1 MWIVKLSLR
10 HEAVPAAITALVAVN
25 GIFLSA
31 NGLFMLAAPLV
42 WYDSVPGVTDTGF
55 FNQHFIRDIGIIQLF
70 LGVAFIVGLLRPE
83 RRIGLWVAA
92 TLWLSA
98 HALFH
103 LWEVAVGI
111 CAPSVIPRDFP
122 AVTLPAL
129 IGIALTLW
137 AIRRSRAGRAAFA

>member
-1 MWIVKLSLR
+1 VKTSLR
-10 HEAVPAAITALVAVN
+10 HEGAPVAITALVALN

-42 WYDSVPGVTDTGF
+42 WYDFVPGVADTGF

-70 LGVAFIVGLLRPE
+70 LGIAFIVGLLRPE
-83 RRIGLWVAA
+83 RRIGLWGAA

-122 AVTLPAL
+122 AVTRPAL

-137 AIRRSRAGRAAFA
+137 AIRRSRVGRAAFA